1 MIINLLKA
9 RNFYL
14 FEQLGAIKLRDKLKG
29 FELNFARDLASVKC
43 RMMIKLRLVEEHCY
57 TCFSYKL
64 FVFPI

>member
-14 FEQLGAIKLRDKLKG
+14 FEQMGAIKLRDKLKG

-43 RMMIKLRLVEEHCY
+43 RMMIDCE
-57 TCFSYKL
+57 FD
-64 FVFPI
+64 I